1 MISTPT
7 VGIDVHKHMV
17 GIIAE
22 ALPNAPV
29 SGDSVKVF
37 IPELMPKVKI
47 ESPKQVKIQV
57 NCVQMF
63 LNDESCRPSSKNVIK
78 TQNYI
83 TVKVDNHVN
92 WNNMSEYY
100 YTSDKYKVPIF
111 YLKSVEK
118 VICHTPT
125 GKFSHMIFNTTDY
138 DK

>member
-7 VGIDVHKHMV
+7 VGIDIHKHMV

-111 YLKSVEK
+111 YLKSGEK

>member
-47 ESPKQVKIQV
+47 ESPKQVKLQV

-111 YLKSVEK
+111 YLKSGEK

>member
-111 YLKSVEK
+111 YLKSGEK

>member
-7 VGIDVHKHMV
+7 VGIDVHKRMV

-111 YLKSVEK
+111 YLKSGEK

>member
-7 VGIDVHKHMV
+7 VGIDIHKHMV

-29 SGDSVKVF
+29 SGDSVKLF

-111 YLKSVEK
+111 YLKSGEK

>member
-7 VGIDVHKHMV
+7 VGIDIHKHMV

-63 LNDESCRPSSKNVIK
+63 LNDDSCRPSSKNVIK

-111 YLKSVEK
+111 YLKSGEK

>member
-7 VGIDVHKHMV
+7 VGIDIHKHMIA
-17 GIIAE
+17 IIAE

-47 ESPKQVKIQV
+47 ESPKQVKIRV

-111 YLKSVEK
+111 YLKSGEK

-125 GKFSHMIFNTTDY
+125 GKFSHIIFNTTDY

>member
-7 VGIDVHKHMV
+7 VGIDIHKHMV

-111 YLKSVEK
+111 YLKSGEK

-125 GKFSHMIFNTTDY
+125 GKFSHIIFNTTDY

>member
-7 VGIDVHKHMV
+7 VGIDIHKHMV
-17 GIIAE
+17 AIIAE

-83 TVKVDNHVN
+83 TVKVDNRVN

-111 YLKSVEK
+111 YLKSGEK
-118 VICHTPT
+118 VICHPPT

>member
-7 VGIDVHKHMV
+7 VGIDIHKHMV

-63 LNDESCRPSSKNVIK
+63 LNDESCRPSNKNVIK
-78 TQNYI
+78 TQNYM

-92 WNNMSEYY
+92 WNNMTDYY
-100 YTSDKYKVPIF
+100 YTSDKYKTPIF
-111 YLKSVEK
+111 YLRSGEK
-118 VICHTPT
+118 VICHSPT
-125 GKFSHMIFNTTDY
+125 GKFSHMLFNTTDY

>member
-7 VGIDVHKHMV
+7 VSIDIHKHMV

-37 IPELMPKVKI
+37 VPELMPKVKI

-111 YLKSVEK
+111 YLKSGEK

>member
-7 VGIDVHKHMV
+7 VGIDIHKHMV
-17 GIIAE
+17 AIIAE

-83 TVKVDNHVN
+83 TVKVDNRVN

-111 YLKSVEK
+111 YLKSGEK

>member
-7 VGIDVHKHMV
+7 VSIDIHKHMV

-47 ESPKQVKIQV
+47 ESPKQVKLQV

-83 TVKVDNHVN
+83 TVKVDNHIS

-111 YLKSVEK
+111 YLKSGEK

>member
-7 VGIDVHKHMV
+7 VGIDIHKHMV

-29 SGDSVKVF
+29 SGDNVKVF

-83 TVKVDNHVN
+83 TVKVDNRVN

-111 YLKSVEK
+111 YLKSGEK

>member
-111 YLKSVEK
+111 YLKSGEK

-125 GKFSHMIFNTTDY
+125 GKFSHMILNTTDY

>member
-63 LNDESCRPSSKNVIK
+63 LNDDSCRPSSKNVIK

-111 YLKSVEK
+111 YLKSGEK

>member
-7 VGIDVHKHMV
+7 VGIDIHKHMV

-63 LNDESCRPSSKNVIK
+63 LNDESCRPSNKNVIK

-83 TVKVDNHVN
+83 TVKVDNRVN

-111 YLKSVEK
+111 YLKSGEK